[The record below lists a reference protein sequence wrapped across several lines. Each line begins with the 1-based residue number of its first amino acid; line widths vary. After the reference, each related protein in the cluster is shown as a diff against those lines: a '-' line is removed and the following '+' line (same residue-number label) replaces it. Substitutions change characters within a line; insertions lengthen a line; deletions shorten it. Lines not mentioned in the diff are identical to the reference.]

1 MCQLVAVGWQLW
13 PKNRQRGR
21 QSDREAGSQSIG
33 NYVNQTYDNVN
44 NDVEIWPIL
53 F

>member
-1 MCQLVAVGWQLW
+1 MSVGGSWLAIVA
-13 PKNRQRGR
+13 KNRQRGR
-21 QSDREAGSQSIG
+21 QSDREAGRQSIG